1 MIDALSVQPVLPPLV
16 LALAAGVAFVLLAL
30 ALLRGG
36 RGVWLRALSFLILF
50 LALFD
55 PRLVREERTPRPDV
69 ALVVV
74 DDSPSQQS
82 PPRQVLTAAALA
94 ALQVQLARFEG
105 VETRIVHAA
114 GGSNDGET
122 RLFDAIE
129 HALPEDVAGRL
140 GGVFLITDGQV
151 HDVPA
156 APPHWLTAPVH
167 ALLTG
172 AADEFDRRL
181 NIVEAPAY
189 GLVGDTAGIKVRVD
203 DLGGKPGGAPIPL
216 RIRIDGEARAPILI
230 APGEEQT
237 VPLPLE
243 HAGPTILELAVDA
256 APGEV
261 SPVNNR
267 AAVVVN
273 GVRDRLRVLLVS
285 GQPHPGERVWRN
297 LLKSDPSVDLVH
309 FTILRPPEKDDATP
323 LKELSLIVFPV
334 QELFERR
341 LADFDL
347 VVFDRYAQRG
357 VLPAPYYDRIADYV
371 RGGGALLLA
380 VGPEFAGERSLANT
394 SLGSILPAAPSGRVL
409 ERAFLPQVTPVGRR
423 HPVASDLPGET
434 PAGDTDSETGA
445 NAGPV
450 WGHWFRAVEANS
462 RSGEALLQGPGAN
475 PLLIVDRVDKGRVA
489 LLLSDQIW
497 LWARGYEGGGPHGE
511 LLRRLAHWLMKEPE
525 LEEERLTAGA
535 VSGRLHMQRRSL
547 SAGDR
552 EVTVTSPSGR
562 EQRLMLVDGDD
573 GLARGEL
580 PINEQ
585 GLWRVTDGERTAL
598 AAAGRINPPE
608 QRDLRTS
615 AESLAPLVAATRGG
629 IAWLASATP
638 DVRRIEKGGQAAGS
652 DWIGLVRNRAY
663 AVTGVRQVSLL
674 PGPLVLALSLFAF
687 AGAWWR
693 EGR

>member
-1 MIDALSVQPVLPPLV
+1 MIDGLTLQPILPLWLLAGAAAVALV
-16 LALAAGVAFVLLAL
+16 LLGWALFQ
-30 ALLRGG
+30 GG
-36 RGVWLRALSFLILF
+36 RGVWLRALSFLVLF
-50 LALFD
+50 VVLFD
-55 PRLVREERTPRPDV
+55 PRLVREERTPRQDV

-74 DDSPSQQS
+74 DDSPSQRTPQ
-82 PPRQVLTAAALA
+82 RQALTVQALA
-94 ALQVQLARFEG
+94 AVQAQLAKFKG
-105 VETRIVHAA
+105 VDTRIVHAA
-114 GGSNDGET
+114 GGSSDGET
-122 RLFDAIE
+122 RLFEAIE
-129 HALPEDVAGRL
+129 HALPEDAAGRL
-140 GGVFLITDGQV
+140 AGVLLITDGQV

-156 APPHWLTAPVH
+156 TTPHWLTAPVH

-181 NIVEAPAY
+181 TIVEAPAY
-189 GLVGDTAGIKVRVD
+189 GLVGTTVEVKVRVE
-203 DLGGKPGGAPIPL
+203 DLGGKPRKEPISL
-216 RIRIDGEARAPILI
+216 HIRVDGEERPPMLM

-237 VPLPLE
+237 VPLPLD
-243 HAGPTILELAVDA
+243 HAGPAVLELAVDA

-261 SPVNNR
+261 SPVNNY

-347 VVFDRYAQRG
+347 VVFDRYALRG
-357 VLPAPYYDRIADYV
+357 VLPVPYYDRIADYV
-371 RGGGALLLA
+371 RGGGAPLLA
-380 VGPEFAGERSLANT
+380 VGPEFAGERSVAHT
-394 SLGSILPAAPSGRVL
+394 SLGNILPAAPTGRIL
-409 ERAFLPQVTPVGRR
+409 ERAFLPQVTPIGRR
-423 HPVASDLPGET
+423 HPVASDLPGGV
-434 PAGDTDSETGA
+434 PADNSDTTAD
-445 NAGPV
+445 PV
-450 WGHWFRAVEANS
+450 WGHWFRAIEAES
-462 RSGEALLQGPGAN
+462 HGGEALLQGPGTD
-475 PLLIVDRVDKGRVA
+475 PLLVVDRVDKGRVA

-525 LEEERLTAGA
+525 LEEESLTAGV
-535 VSGRLHMQRRSL
+535 VSGRLTVQRRSL

-552 EVTVTSPSGR
+552 EVTVTSPSGQ
-562 EQRLMLVDGDD
+562 EQQLTLADGAD
-573 GLARGEL
+573 GLARGEV
-580 PINEQ
+580 PVDEQ
-585 GLWRVTDGERTAL
+585 GLWRVTDGDRTAL

-608 QRDLRTS
+608 QRDLRTT
-615 AESLAPLVAATRGG
+615 AERLAPLVAATKGG
-629 IAWLASATP
+629 INWLASGTP
-638 DVRRIEKGGQAAGS
+638 EVRRIEKGDQAAGS
-652 DWIGLVRNRAY
+652 NWIGLVRNRAY
-663 AVTGVRQVSLL
+663 TVTGVRQVSLVPAL
-674 PGPLVLALSLFAF
+674 LALALALFAF